1 MARQTRSER
10 RARRQAQGADGV
22 TPAPRTVRTPAV
34 PAPPEPSAERRVPG
48 GGLKRFVEESIGELK
63 KVEWPTQHQVVTGTT
78 VVLIACA
85 IVGVFLW
92 VNDKVWAYVVQQWLL
107 GK

>member
-1 MARQTRSER
+1 MARQARSER
-10 RARRQAQGADGV
+10 RARRQGQGTDGV
-22 TPAPRTVRTPAV
+22 AAPRPVRTPAV
-34 PAPPEPSAERRVPG
+34 PTAPEPAAERRVPG
-48 GGLKRFVEESIGELK
+48 GGFKRFVEESIGELK